1 MRKLI
6 KQLAFGIM
14 ALVVVTFAKEAH
26 AQVGTCTSAL
36 GEAYLD
42 INNVRARILNN
53 GNLFWRGDPFVY
65 EVPKGGGA
73 NAIFASGIWIGGYV
87 GGQLRVAAAR
97 YGNYHFWAG
106 PLDDNGAPPADCSDF
121 DRLYKVSRD
130 DIGEYLATG
139 VTTPDLRDWPT
150 GLGAPTLAAP
160 GNGVDDDGDGEMD
173 EAGEQ
178 VFVLDQ
184 PLAQRASRTI
194 DLAGGERPAILGDQ
208 SIWWIMNDRGNEHN
222 GAAGPPIGLE
232 VHGMVF
238 AFNTAGDI
246 GNTTFYKYDLYYKG
260 TEPYTDVYM
269 AIFSDP
275 DLGNYQDDWVGS
287 DSTLGVGYVWNS
299 DDDDEG
305 GDGYGTPAPAAGYD
319 FFQGPIVPGLP
330 TDTANVSGQKIP
342 GFKNLR
348 MTSFTFYNNGGGVTE
363 DPSSALDHYNYMQGR
378 WKDGK
383 CITLGGN
390 GRDFS
395 DICTSFMF
403 PGDPGQND
411 TGCQYWS
418 ECNSDDAGTDIEAA
432 DRRFVMGTGPFT
444 INPQDYQQIVFG
456 IVWARGANNFDSVQ
470 KLKQAD
476 ALAQAAYDINF
487 DIPSPPSAPI
497 VTATA
502 MDEEVILEWSNSP
515 QGNNFLESYYSL
527 DPFAPADN
535 NEYFFEGYE
544 VFQFTDESD
553 QTGQSIAV
561 FDVPNG
567 VQRVIDGLPGEP
579 SAETGRGT
587 DSGVQTY
594 YSIKGLTNYQKYFF
608 GVQAYA
614 YNDASLPK
622 VYRGPMR
629 RVEVIPTRPSKEL
642 SDAAVAAL
650 TANDTPDLVGMGV
663 GTGDGTVTADVVNPG
678 VLQNASY
685 TVEFYD
691 LPAGVPGG
699 EALKEEGDV
708 IDPAILT
715 SAEGF
720 KTSDAAAGGTTYDI
734 KRDGTLI
741 FDGSA
746 TGEPAPQRPN
756 VVLADG
762 LQFSITGPDPGF
774 KDFQFVANNA
784 GPLDPPESAKFGWEG
799 FPDPLGLGS
808 GTIGRQQSTA
818 NVRWGFHGGGVSS
831 QGNYNEPGQPSFI
844 ARAMRGGSN
853 FAALG
858 IYDYEMRFTQEC
870 LDSMDGNITLDDC
883 LGYMPTNWGHETAE
897 IEVPFEIWR
906 TGISTP
912 DDTSDDVRMVPIVCD
927 TPVCGGGLEANVF
940 DIGGDHAASSASNDP
955 YTDWVYWYMPE
966 VLTPGDAGYRGWW
979 AETSD
984 LGDEVMAR
992 TVLIIH
998 NGGEAPPYPMQF
1010 PEVGSVIRIT
1020 SAKPNQPGDVFTI
1033 NTDGFGV
1040 TDYDLATQQ
1049 ERLKDIGIVPNPYK
1063 GSSAYEVS
1071 QLTDEVRFTN
1081 MPDVATIRIFT
1092 LNGTLIRTINKQ
1104 SPGVATI
1111 SWNLTTDHNLPIA
1124 SGLYLIHVDVPDIG
1138 ETTLKFAVVKKR
1150 IQLNVY

>member
-1 MRKLI
+1 MRKLL
-6 KQLAFGIM
+6 KQIAFGIT
-14 ALVVVTFAKEAH
+14 ALIVVSFAREAH
-26 AQVGTCTSAL
+26 AQVGTCTVAL

-106 PLDDNGAPPADCSDF
+106 PLDDNGAPPADCSEY
-121 DRLYKVSRD
+121 DRLYKVSRG
-130 DIGEYLATG
+130 DIQEYLATG

-150 GLGAPTLAAP
+150 GLGAPTLASP

-184 PLAQRASRTI
+184 PLAQRAGRTI

-208 SIWWIMNDRGNEHN
+208 SIWWVMNDRGNDHN

-238 AFNTAGDI
+238 AFNTSGDI
-246 GNTTFYKYDLYYKG
+246 GNSTFYKYDLYYKG
-260 TEPYTDVYM
+260 TEPYTDVHM

-287 DSTLGVGYVWNS
+287 DTTLGVGFVWNS

-330 TDTANVSGQKIP
+330 TDTANVSGEMIP
-342 GFKNLR
+342 GFRNLD

-363 DPSSALDHYNYMQGR
+363 DPSTAMDHYNYMRGR

-395 DICTSFMF
+395 DDCTSYMF

-411 TGCQYWS
+411 AGCQYWS
-418 ECNSDDAGTDIEAA
+418 ECNSDAAGTDIEAA

-444 INPQDYQQIVFG
+444 INPQDFQQIVFG
-456 IVWARGANNFDSVQ
+456 IVWARGQNNFDSVQ

-476 ALAQAAYDINF
+476 ALAQAAYDVNF
-487 DIPSPPSAPI
+487 VIPSPPNAPM

-502 MDEEVILEWSNSP
+502 MNEEVILEWSNSP
-515 QGNNFLESYYSL
+515 QGNNFLETYIAL
-527 DPFAPADN
+527 DPFAPEDN
-535 NEYFFEGYE
+535 NEYLFEGYE
-544 VFQFTDESD
+544 IFQYSDESD
-553 QTGQSIAV
+553 QTGESIAV

-567 VQRVIDGLPGEP
+567 VTRVIDGLPGEP

-594 YSIKGLTNYQKYFF
+594 YSISGLTNYQRYFF

-622 VYRGPMR
+622 VYRGPVT
-629 RVEVIPTRPSKEL
+629 RVEVIPTRPSKQL

-650 TANDTPDLVGMGV
+650 TENDAPDLVGIGV
-663 GTGDGTVTADVVNPG
+663 GIGDGIVTANVVNPG
-678 VLQNASY
+678 VIQDAEY
-685 TVEFYD
+685 TVEFYQ
-691 LPAGVPGG
+691 LPEGAPAAG
-699 EALKEEGDV
+699 AFEEEDV
-708 IDPAILT
+708 IDPADIDGPVDQKM
-715 SAEGF
+715 AA
-720 KTSDAAAGGTTYDI
+720 AAAGPTTYDI
-734 KRDGTLI
+734 KRDGTVI

-746 TGEPAPQRPN
+746 TGKPAPQRTN

-762 LQFSITGPDPGF
+762 LQFSVTGPTPGF

-784 GPLDPPESAKFGWEG
+784 GPLDPPESAKFGWLG

-808 GTIGRQQSTA
+808 GVLGRQQTTGR
-818 NVRWGFHGGGVSS
+818 VRWGFNAGGSS
-831 QGNYNEPGQPSFI
+831 GAYGPHSSGTSFLG
-844 ARAMRGGSN
+844 RAMRGN
-853 FAALG
+853 NLNVLG
-858 IYDYEMRFTQEC
+858 VYDLEMRFTQEC
-870 LDSMDGNITLDDC
+870 LDTFDGTVTAADC
-883 LGYMPTNWGHETAE
+883 RGYRRFQDGAIMEL
-897 IEVPFEIWR
+897 PFELWR
-906 TGISTP
+906 TGVATP
-912 DDTSDDVRMVPIVCD
+912 DDPSDDVRLIPGICD
-927 TPVCGGGLEANVF
+927 TALCGAGLVDGIY
-940 DIGGDHAASSASNDP
+940 DIGGDHPASSADNDP
-955 YTDWVYWYMPE
+955 FTDWVYWGLPSDDS
-966 VLTPGDAGYRGWW
+966 PGQAGYDAFFAGSAEW
-979 AETSD
+979 AAEI
-984 LGDEVMAR
+984 MAR

-998 NGGEAPPYPMQF
+998 NGGAAPPYPMQF

-1020 SAKPNQPGDVFTI
+1020 SSKPNQPGDMFTVS
-1033 NTDGFGV
+1033 TAGYGV
-1040 TDYDLATQQ
+1040 MDYDLATQQ

-1111 SWNLTTDHNLPIA
+1111 PWNLTTDHNLPIA
-1124 SGLYLIHVDVPDIG
+1124 SGLYLIHVDVPDVG